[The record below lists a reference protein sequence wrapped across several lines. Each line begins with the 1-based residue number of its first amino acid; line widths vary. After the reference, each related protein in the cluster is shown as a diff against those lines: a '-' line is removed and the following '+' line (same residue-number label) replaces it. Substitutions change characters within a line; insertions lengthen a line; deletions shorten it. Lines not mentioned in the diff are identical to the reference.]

1 MLWIALAAAA
11 QLSAPVPLNLKEW
24 FTFKDVPMWL
34 VQKEGI
40 WNVGV
45 RLVVAPNGTLRICYA
60 EKSSGIADLD
70 KLTCELI
77 EKRSRFQAARWTDGA
92 PVTGIYSTTVT
103 WSVSTPYEGPVQF
116 PLPRGANADFDI
128 SVEQLPAGL
137 KSPALARVTFA
148 VDPNGKMSSC
158 TAEIGDNFV
167 RAENDPSLV
176 PVACDQVLK
185 NYRPI
190 PLKNSAGTP
199 IASVQ
204 DALVRFS
211 TQRE

>member
-1 MLWIALAAAA
+1 MIWIALAAAA

-34 VQKEGI
+34 AAQNDGI

-45 RLVVAPNGTLRICYA
+45 RLVVAPDGTLRICYA

-70 KLTCELI
+70 KLTCDLI
-77 EKRSRFQAARWTDGA
+77 EKRSRFQPARWIDA
-92 PVTGIYSTTVT
+92 SPVTGIYSTTVT
-103 WSVSTPYEGPVQF
+103 WSVSTPYDGPMQF
-116 PLPRGANADFDI
+116 PLPRGANADLDI
-128 SVEQLPAGL
+128 SEQQMPAGL
-137 KSPALARVTFA
+137 KSPALARVMFA
-148 VDPNGKMSSC
+148 VDSKGNMSSC
-158 TAEIGDNFV
+158 AAEFGDNFV

-176 PVACDQVLK
+176 SVACDQVLK
-185 NYRPI
+185 NYKPI

-199 IASVQ
+199 VASVQ

-211 TQRE
+211 TAR